1 MVATAVR
8 WLLGDKS
15 DSVICQPWKSARVTK
30 CSGLLTKSKKRRDVR
45 RYRSV
50 VCGDNPCSHISIN
63 RPCVSLGDTSRVTI
77 LDVSTFA
84 MPYIIWQVG
93 TTLENRKV
101 VVGGKLE
108 YPKTGQPERQ
118 LSALVAVRELASNE
132 AMPQPVLQF
141 IPAIDT
147 SFAFC

>member
-1 MVATAVR
+1 M
-8 WLLGDKS
+8 
-15 DSVICQPWKSARVTK
+15 
-30 CSGLLTKSKKRRDVR
+30 
-45 RYRSV
+45 
-50 VCGDNPCSHISIN
+50 
-63 RPCVSLGDTSRVTI
+63 SLGNTSRVTI

-93 TTLENRKV
+93 TTLELEKLG
-101 VVGGKLE
+101 VGGRLE